1 MLWSTACLSPKLRAV
16 LDNLRLAFIGSSF
29 HRFLFPHATKRGN
42 MAAAGRGTASGVPRR
57 RDSAIPLPMCN
68 VFVAGASMAPR
79 LCGLNCCFTLLPLVA
94 DLAEGR
100 LLDTK

>member
-16 LDNLRLAFIGSSF
+16 LDNLGLAFIGSSF
-29 HRFLFPHATKRGN
+29 HRFCFRMPQNVATWQRL
-42 MAAAGRGTASGVPRR
+42 AETASGVPRR

-94 DLAEGR
+94 DLVEGR